1 MSSVMLSLGDFQFG
15 VSTLEYQAL
24 KTSMSWRWAKKDRL
38 GRAPGKQYQGRD
50 ATTKN
55 LSIEIYP
62 QSKADLGRF
71 GEIEALGNGG
81 EPLRLVSG
89 GSRLVGGVLVP
100 AGADLGLWVVE
111 KFDIDES
118 EFMQDGVA
126 LAQKGS
132 LSISEYGDDA

>member
-1 MSSVMLSLGDFQFG
+1 MSSVMLSLGEFQFG

-38 GRAPGKQYQGRD
+38 GRVPGKQFQGRD

-55 LSIEIYP
+55 LTIAIYP

-71 GEIEALGNGG
+71 EEIKALGNAG
-81 EPLRLVSG
+81 EPLRLVAG
-89 GSRLVGGVLVP
+89 GSRYVDGVLVP
-100 AGADLGLWVVE
+100 AGADLGLWVMD
-111 KFDIDES
+111 KLDLDES
-118 EFMQDGVA
+118 AFMTDGTA
-126 LAQKGS
+126 LAQTGS